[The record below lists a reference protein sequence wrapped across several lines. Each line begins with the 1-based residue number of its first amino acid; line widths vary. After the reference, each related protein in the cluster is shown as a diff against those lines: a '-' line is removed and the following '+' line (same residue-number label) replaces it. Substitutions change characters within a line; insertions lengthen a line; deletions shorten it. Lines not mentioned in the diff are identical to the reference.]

1 MSEEGPGGFFLPFPL
16 PIDPEMLEK
25 MRQAKDHEAMVVE
38 DYHHGIARLFDSLNE
53 EQLTAQKSLLH
64 VVASNSKGSSR
75 VIPAYYEGI
84 LIGIL
89 SVKYGIC
96 IGCENNHE
104 KLMAEQLQRE
114 ADQQDQP
121 TAPMDGGDPYLPADL
136 TVDLKVGQ
144 IGFLSDTQIEN
155 MQKYNL
161 DDLRSADDNRLM
173 GFVCLGCGIQYPSI
187 EDRMLKPADKGGC
200 SGCVQKE
207 QWG

>member
-1 MSEEGPGGFFLPFPL
+1 MSEEGPGFFLPFPL

-38 DYHHGIARLFDSLNE
+38 DYHHGIARFLDSLNE

-64 VVASNSKGSSR
+64 VVAANSKGSSR

-89 SVKYGIC
+89 SAKYGIC

-114 ADQQDQP
+114 SEQQDQP
-121 TAPMDGGDPYLPADL
+121 PVPMDGGDPFKPGQK
-136 TVDLKVGQ
+136 TVDLH
-144 IGFLSDTQIEN
+144 IGEGGMLSDEQLAN
-155 MQKYNL
+155 MEQYNL
-161 DDLRSADDNRLM
+161 DDLRDEDTGRLM
-173 GFVCLGCGIQYPSI
+173 GFVCLGCGMQYPSI